1 MSISIQNVK
10 KKIDLAWT
18 LVKGR
23 NTATGIDKLHEI
35 DACSAPDGITDEAE
49 MVEPFTE
56 KTAEKNASV
65 KNTKDRFQVKTKPLT
80 QKDIEIF
87 FRPRSGP
94 RSCVVS
100 SDAEP
105 VVSVSLYVE
114 AMAALDEP
122 VVAVSPD
129 VEVMAALEELL
140 EVMVVLEELV
150 AQVETVGPGLPKRK
164 RTCVPCKCTVPGP
177 CCGRQFSS
185 KKTLDVHAAK
195 RHGDQTKAN
204 EKRAHANVLHSNA
217 QKRRRRE
224 DPEWREKE
232 RVRGDANRIKKKQSL
247 ALHPSP

>member
-1 MSISIQNVK
+1 
-10 KKIDLAWT
+10 LAWT

-105 VVSVSLYVE
+105 VV
-114 AMAALDEP
+114 A
-122 VVAVSPD
+122 PD
-129 VEVMAALEELL
+129 VEVMAALEEIL
-140 EVMVVLEELV
+140 EVKVVLEELV
-150 AQVETVGPGLPKRK
+150 AQVETVGPRLPKRK